1 MSLRPICCFF
11 SPVFLLIHV
20 NFIALV
26 AATAYGKFTVVT
38 SYVVSFPF
46 HVLPVVKFDL
56 DSMRLIRSSG
66 VSYPVESPQ
75 HLSNRHLISTWMP
88 FPLCTARYGLTWRAC
103 ESSPSVCFKK
113 SWACQVSISM
123 AIHDY
128 CFLFV
133 RVLWKP
139 QNPKFLP
146 YCFDSKLWTI
156 ISSRWVGSV
165 FPNVLGCS
173 SWFTC
178 EWHWNQLV
186 VRWWTLTLMKPYPG
200 NLWGASCCAFR
211 RNSPIFLRCTNVL
224 DLSWLDIVWKKHEIN
239 VRIVWAN
246 LYQLYSLGVLFD
258 MVHYVWFINGSFS
271 CIISWPCKKD
281 PRNLPWPR
289 QRQWSL
295 TIFFIKPRTLPE
307 T

>member
-1 MSLRPICCFF
+1 MF
-11 SPVFLLIHV
+11 FLLSNSIL
-20 NFIALV
+20 ILC
-26 AATAYGKFTVVT
+26 GW
-38 SYVVSFPF
+38 SD
-46 HVLPVVKFDL
+46 LPVLV
-56 DSMRLIRSSG
+56 IRSNHHNTCRIG
-66 VSYPVESPQ
+66 TWFQ
-75 HLSNRHLISTWMP
+75 HGCLFRSALPGMVWHDVHVRAVP
-88 FPLCTARYGLTWRAC
+88 RY
-103 ESSPSVCFKK
+103 FFFK
-113 SWACQVSISM
+113 SWACQVSITM

-156 ISSRWVGSV
+156 ISSRWVGSWM
-165 FPNVLGCS
+165 FIMIHL
-173 SWFTC
+173 WMAL
-178 EWHWNQLV
+178 QLV

-246 LYQLYSLGVLFD
+246 LYQLYSLGVLFN
-258 MVHYVWFINGSFS
+258 MVHYVSFINGSFS